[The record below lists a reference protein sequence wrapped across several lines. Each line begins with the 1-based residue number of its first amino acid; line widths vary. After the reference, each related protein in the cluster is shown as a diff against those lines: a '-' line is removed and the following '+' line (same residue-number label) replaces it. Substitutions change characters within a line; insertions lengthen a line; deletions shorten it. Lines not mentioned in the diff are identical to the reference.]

1 MDKFKKVIRDMIA
14 LFEDHLPLEQK
25 KLKAVQMDDVATVEA
40 CMTQE
45 QALVLKLRGL
55 DQKRER
61 VMKELGWDGKT
72 FSQIVASAPEEER
85 QELQKL
91 FEDLD
96 RSMGVFKDVNDNAMT
111 TMEVHLRD
119 IEKVIK
125 IKDPEGRYGQEGN
138 PLQNNRPMTSRKV

>member
-1 MDKFKKVIRDMIA
+1 MDKFKKVICDLIA
-14 LFEDHLPLEQK
+14 LFEEYLPLEQK
-25 KLKAVQMDDVATVEA
+25 KLRAVQVDDVATVEA

-55 DQKRER
+55 DQKREKA
-61 VMKELGWDGKT
+61 MKELGWEGKT
-72 FSQIVASAPEEER
+72 FSQIVEMAPEEEQ

-119 IEKVIK
+119 IDKVIK
-125 IKDPEGRYGQEGN
+125 IKDPEGRYGQQGD
-138 PLQNNRPMTSRKV
+138 PLQKNRPMTSRKV